1 MKPRSTDRAEG
12 ETKDINMDKPRVV
25 WLLTHR
31 IQYFVNLLEELH
43 QRGNIDVKA
52 IYAHETAN
60 FQDKGFGRK
69 ISWDNRAET
78 TFADEVLPDSAQR
91 PHGPF
96 LNSRSRHL
104 SSALATFNPD
114 VVHLN
119 GYTNAIQLQ
128 GWVWAMRH
136 RLPYLIR
143 CDGDNIGKKRGWK
156 SAIRRQLVRPIT
168 TNAAKVMYQGQ
179 QNRDFWETNGAR
191 SDQLVWVPC
200 VSDSQVFRVTAFE
213 HEDARQQFRAGLGS
227 APDEIVFVMS
237 GKLEPR
243 KRPADAIQAIARMRH
258 LPIKLWFLGSGV
270 LTDEL
275 KTLSQ
280 HLGVEEKIRWLGF
293 QNQSQIPAILQASD
307 VLLHASQMDP
317 WPYAILDGAISGT
330 ALLLSDR
337 TGSYPDWMAPPSAGR
352 VFECGN
358 VSQLAQAMEVM
369 ATHPEQLQAYRQ
381 AARSRAAAYTES
393 TFCDIFEQAVFKC
406 LSA

>member
-1 MKPRSTDRAEG
+1 
-12 ETKDINMDKPRVV
+12 MDKPRVI

-43 QRGNIDVKA
+43 QRGKVDVKA

-78 TFADEVLPDSAQR
+78 TFADEVLSDSARR
-91 PHGPF
+91 PHGPL
-96 LNSRSRHL
+96 LNSRSRYL
-104 SSALATFNPD
+104 DRAIAKFSPD

-128 GWVWAMRH
+128 GWWWAMRH
-136 RLPYLIR
+136 RVPYLIR
-143 CDGDNIGKKRGWK
+143 CDGDNIGKKKGWK
-156 SAIRRQLVRPIT
+156 SAVRRQLVRPIT
-168 TNAAKVMYQGQ
+168 GNAAKVMYQGQ
-179 QNRDFWETNGAR
+179 QNREFWESNGAK
-191 SDQLVWVPC
+191 DNQLVWVPC
-200 VSDSQVFRVTAFE
+200 VSDSQVFRITAFE
-213 HEDARQQFRAGLGS
+213 NETARQQFRISYGAS
-227 APDEIVFVMS
+227 ADDTVFIMS

-243 KRPADAIQAIARMRH
+243 KRPADAIQAIARLRH
-258 LPIKLWFLGSGV
+258 LPIKLWFLGSGI
-270 LTDEL
+270 LLDEL

-280 HLGVEEKIRWLGF
+280 HLGVADKVVWLGF
-293 QNQSQIPAILQASD
+293 QNQSQIPAILQAAD

-358 VSQLAQAMEVM
+358 ISQLAQAMEAM
-369 ATHPEQLQAYRQ
+369 TTHPEQIQAYRQ
-381 AARSRAAAYTES
+381 AAKHRAANYTES
-393 TFCDIFEQAVFKC
+393 IFCDIFERTVFEC
-406 LSA
+406 VSA

>member
-1 MKPRSTDRAEG
+1 MK
-12 ETKDINMDKPRVV
+12 TKDMTMDKPRVI

-43 QRGNIDVKA
+43 QRGKVDVKA

-78 TFADEVLPDSAQR
+78 TFADEVLSDSARR
-91 PHGPF
+91 PHGPL
-96 LNSRSRHL
+96 LNSRSRYL
-104 SSALATFNPD
+104 DRAIAKFSPD

-128 GWVWAMRH
+128 GWWWAMRH
-136 RLPYLIR
+136 RVPYLIR
-143 CDGDNIGKKRGWK
+143 CDGDNIGKKKGWK
-156 SAIRRQLVRPIT
+156 SAVRRQLVRPIT
-168 TNAAKVMYQGQ
+168 GNAAKVMYQGQ
-179 QNRDFWETNGAR
+179 QNREFWESNGAK
-191 SDQLVWVPC
+191 DNQLVWVPC
-200 VSDSQVFRVTAFE
+200 VSDSQVFRITAFE
-213 HEDARQQFRAGLGS
+213 NETARQQFRISYGAS
-227 APDEIVFVMS
+227 ADDTVFIMS

-243 KRPADAIQAIARMRH
+243 KRPADAIQAIARLRH
-258 LPIKLWFLGSGV
+258 LPIKLWFLGSGI
-270 LTDEL
+270 LLDEL

-280 HLGVEEKIRWLGF
+280 HLGVADKVVWLGF
-293 QNQSQIPAILQASD
+293 QNQSQIPAILQAAD

-358 VSQLAQAMEVM
+358 ISQLAQAMEAM
-369 ATHPEQLQAYRQ
+369 TTHPEQIQAYRQ
-381 AARSRAAAYTES
+381 AAKHRAANYTES
-393 TFCDIFEQAVFKC
+393 IFCDIFERTVFEC
-406 LSA
+406 VSA